1 MQRSIQRAFS
11 SNRGGRVHSWARSAG
26 WRGLL
31 RIGLFV
37 LLLSGWAIS
46 LNRSAP
52 TALALRGQVA
62 NTAMSP
68 WQFDLAG
75 WMVQALAQKGGDL
88 FASATARSPQEE
100 REMVIAYVKRSQQ
113 INRLT
118 WRLEHS
124 LAQGDGAV
132 SDSARELQAELT
144 QMRAEH
150 ESRRPEVERILQRQ
164 VAEELRAAGMGW
176 GGLLFP
182 PVLFTFVEPPKV
194 LVLSPRERI
203 ANIYGLLIE
212 PGIDP
217 VQAAQREAQIRGETN
232 LSAYVT
238 NIGGLAAYPA
248 MVVERG
254 SLPWLIETV
263 AHEWV
268 HHYLFLFPLGL
279 YYGQNPEVTIIN
291 ESVAD
296 LVGKEIGDRVVRRHY
311 PEFAP
316 PEPTEEAGE
325 AEEIDEADA
334 AARPPARPEVVTDQA
349 LRHLADA
356 RLLRLCED
364 PPALCQTPGL
374 AHPSDFYF
382 RGFRAEMRET
392 RLRVDA
398 FLAAGLVTEA
408 EIYMEQ
414 RRRYLAENGY
424 PLRVL
429 NQAYFAFHGSYAS
442 SAAQSSPIGPA
453 LRTLRAEVDDI
464 PGFLRAVRWITTWA
478 ELEAILSEM
487 GG

>member
-1 MQRSIQRAFS
+1 VS
-11 SNRGGRVHSWARSAG
+11 
-26 WRGLL
+26 WRGAARLA
-31 RIGLFV
+31 LFA
-37 LLLSGWAIS
+37 LLLTGWGIS

-62 NTAMSP
+62 NVAMSP

-75 WMVQALAQKGGDL
+75 WMIQALGQKTADAFAQPPL
-88 FASATARSPQEE
+88 YAATQE
-100 REMVIAYVKRSQQ
+100 REVVLAYVDAAQQ
-113 INRLT
+113 ISRLA
-118 WRLEHS
+118 WRMEHTLGRGYAPES
-124 LAQGDGAV
+124 AEVRSLQGQLAQL
-132 SDSARELQAELT
+132 RQEQQE
-144 QMRAEH
+144 
-150 ESRRPEVERILQRQ
+150 RRGLVERILQRQ

-176 GGLLFP
+176 GGILFP

-194 LVLSPRERI
+194 LVLSPRDRI

-212 PGIDP
+212 PEIDP
-217 VQAAQREAQIRGETN
+217 VESARREAQIRAQTD

-248 MVVERG
+248 MVVDRG
-254 SLPWLIETV
+254 SLPWLVETV

-279 YYGQNPEVTIIN
+279 FYGQNPEVTIIN

-296 LVGKEIGDRVVRRHY
+296 LVGKEIGDRVIRRHY

-316 PEPTEEAGE
+316 PEPV
-325 AEEIDEADA
+325 DEPADPA
-334 AARPPARPEVVTDQA
+334 LGPAPSLSRPGSITDQA

-356 RLLRLCED
+356 RLLPLCQD
-364 PPALCQTPGL
+364 PPALCHTPQL

-382 RGFRAEMRET
+382 RGFRTEMRET

-398 FLAAGLVTEA
+398 LLAAGLVTEA
-408 EIYMEQ
+408 EGYMAQ
-414 RRRYLAENGY
+414 RQRYLAENGH

-453 LRTLRAEVDDI
+453 LRTVRTKVDDI
-464 PGFLRAVRWITTWA
+464 PAFLRAVRWITTWA
-478 ELEAILSEM
+478 ELEELLAEM